1 MSFNHLNT
9 SNGLSD
15 NNVRCMAVDHNG
27 FLWIGTVDGL
37 NRYDGYGITTYTRE
51 KEPALASDYISDI
64 YCDDQRHRLWIA
76 NFSGA
81 SWLDDN
87 RRFHKVILND
97 TINSFE
103 CAGVLETKK
112 TGVIL
117 VTDHGQYHLDTL
129 TGKWNLLS
137 WIPKELRYEKILDA
151 RKFSNNKAMF
161 TTDSTVIILDYAAH
175 KIVWK
180 RSFFAPVSA
189 CKIDDDNIAVGIQT
203 GHVQLINIS
212 TNSLTKEYY
221 LTHELDGKP
230 ANTNLTDV
238 QRTGKGA
245 LIVSTGYAGL
255 IMIDTAGTIT
265 RYTHN
270 ALDPASLSA
279 NNIFK
284 AMTFMN
290 GDLFIATS
298 TSGVNYGNIYNKQ
311 AGYTSV
317 FRSASG
323 GLFDN
328 FIDDIVED
336 KKGYMWIGAYDRLI
350 RWDRKNDQ
358 SKFFYFY
365 RENNIQGIRNLEIR
379 TLCFDKKDR
388 LWIGTQGHGLAV
400 FDEKTENF
408 TKIPNDTSK
417 GMAPLSNFIH
427 DLFYG
432 TDGSVWACSNTGFY
446 TINPATLAITTFNNH
461 PVLKEIADKKTVAIY
476 EDHLGRIWFGVQN
489 DGVYRYEKDKN
500 KLIRFT
506 EQDGLVFNTCYGF
519 KEDHRGNMYMSSKI
533 GFSIISADDSI
544 TSYTRRQGLRYDRC
558 QGFLEDNAG
567 NIWIANDKCLI
578 KFNPQRRTMEFFDGN
593 AGISVYG
600 FRYDCC
606 FKTSDGELYWGG
618 QKGINYFYPDQ
629 LINNPAQLSVSIYQA
644 GFHDSLECF
653 IKNCNIRL
661 PYNKNDIQFY
671 FTAINL
677 RGSRNILYQYMLEG
691 YDKEWQ
697 MGTDIRQAR
706 YASLQPGNYSFKV
719 KATIDRVNWVSSVNE
734 VNVTIATPIW
744 KRWWYIGANLSL
756 VAGIIFWIIS
766 RRNKK
771 IREQREEIETEQAI
785 NYFATSM
792 YEQQTVESILW
803 DVARNCIG
811 RLKFE
816 DCVIY
821 LVDEEK
827 NTLVQKAAH
836 GPKSPRSMEID
847 KPIEISV
854 GTGIVGSVAR
864 TGKAELIRDTT
875 QDARY
880 IVDDERRYS
889 EISVPI
895 ISGGKVLGV
904 IDCEHSKKGFFTKK
918 HLSILTTIASLC
930 ANKITRAKAEEEKQK
945 AQLILMDTQRK
956 MTEIE
961 MQALRAQ
968 MNPHFIFN
976 CLNSINRY
984 IVKSDQVTASLY
996 LTRFAKLIRLILDN
1010 SNSRTVILTN
1020 ELEAL
1025 KLYIE
1030 MEALRFDKKFNYS
1043 INIDKGISTDNIEV
1057 PPLIIQP
1064 YVENA
1069 IWHGLLHKES
1079 DGRLDIYISMIDDNM
1094 LQCVIEDNGVGRIKS
1109 QELKSKS
1116 ATSKKS
1122 LGTKLTENRL
1132 NLLNKSAAINA
1143 SVDILDLY
1151 NGNGNARG
1159 TRIILK
1165 IPV

>member
-1 MSFNHLNT
+1 
-9 SNGLSD
+9 
-15 NNVRCMAVDHNG
+15 MAVDHNG

-51 KEPALASDYISDI
+51 KEPSLASDYISDI

-76 NFSGA
+76 NLNGV

-87 RRFHKVILND
+87 RKFHKVKLND
-97 TINSFE
+97 TIQSFE
-103 CAGVLETKK
+103 CAGVLETKT
-112 TGVIL
+112 TGVLLI
-117 VTDHGQYHLDTL
+117 TDHGQYHLDTL
-129 TGKWNLLS
+129 TGKWNLLT
-137 WIPKELRYEKILDA
+137 WIPKELQYDKIYDA
-151 RKFSNNKAMF
+151 KKFSNNKAMF
-161 TTDSTVIILDYAAH
+161 TTDSMVIILDYASR
-175 KIVWK
+175 KIAYQ

-203 GHVQLINIS
+203 GHVQLINIRR
-212 TNSLTKEYY
+212 NELTKEYY
-221 LTHELDGKP
+221 LTHELDGKA

-238 QRTGKGA
+238 QKTGKGT

-255 IMIDTAGTIT
+255 VMIDTAGNIS
-265 RYTHN
+265 RYIHDP
-270 ALDPASLSA
+270 LDPASLSA
-279 NNIFK
+279 NNVFK
-284 AMTFMN
+284 SMTFMN

-298 TSGVNYGNIYNKQ
+298 TSGVNIGNIYNKQ

-317 FRSASG
+317 FRNASG

-336 KKGYMWIGAYDRLI
+336 KKGYIWIGAYDRLI
-350 RWDRKNDQ
+350 KWDRKNGQ

-365 RENNIQGIRNLEIR
+365 RENDVQGIRNLEIR
-379 TLCFDKKDR
+379 TLCFDKKGR
-388 LWIGTQGHGLAV
+388 LWLGTQGHGLAF
-400 FDEKTENF
+400 FDEKKETF

-417 GMAPLSNFIH
+417 GIAPLSNFIH
-427 DLFYG
+427 ELICDK
-432 TDGSVWACSNTGFY
+432 DGLIWVCSNTGFY
-446 TINPATLAITTFNNH
+446 TVDPETLKINTFTDH
-461 PVLKEIADKKTVAIY
+461 RLLKEISDKRTVSVY
-476 EDHLGRIWFGVQN
+476 EDHLGRIWLGVQG
-489 DGVYRYEKDKN
+489 DGVYRYEKEKN
-500 KLIRFT
+500 KLVRFT
-506 EQDGLVFNTCYGF
+506 EKDGLVYNTCYGF
-519 KEDHRGNMYMSSKI
+519 KEDKKGNMYMSSKM
-533 GFSIISADDSI
+533 GFSIINSSDSI
-544 TSYTRRQGLRYDRC
+544 TSYTKRQGLRYDRC
-558 QGFLEDNAG
+558 QGFLEDNSG

-578 KFNPQRRTMEFFDGN
+578 KFNPSRKTMEFFDGN
-593 AGISVYG
+593 AGISVFG

-606 FKTSDGELYWGG
+606 LKTNDGELYWGG

-629 LINNPAQLSVSIYQA
+629 LVNNPAQLNVSIYQA
-644 GFHDSLECF
+644 GFHDSIECF
-653 IKNCNIRL
+653 IRNCNIRL
-661 PYNKNDIQFY
+661 PYNKNDVQFY

-677 RGSRNILYQYMLEG
+677 RGSRNILYQYKLEG

-697 MGTDIRQAR
+697 TGIDIRQAR
-706 YASLQPGNYSFKV
+706 YASLEPGNYSFKV
-719 KATIDRVNWVSSVNE
+719 RATIDRVNWVNSINE
-734 VNVTIATPIW
+734 VTVSIATPIW
-744 KRWWYIGANLSL
+744 KRWWYVGANLIII
-756 VAGIIFWIIS
+756 AGILFWILS
-766 RRNKK
+766 KRNKK
-771 IREQREEIETEQAI
+771 IREQKEELEAEQAI

-821 LVDEEK
+821 LLDNERRI
-827 NTLVQKAAH
+827 LVQKAAH
-836 GPKSPRSMEID
+836 GPKSPKLMEID
-847 KPIEISV
+847 KPIEIPV
-854 GTGIVGSVAR
+854 GHGIVGTVAQ
-864 TGKAELIRDTT
+864 TGKAELINDTAL
-875 QDARY
+875 DSRY
-880 IVDDERRYS
+880 IVDDERRFS

-895 ISGGKVLGV
+895 VEGGKVLGV
-904 IDCEHSKKGFFTKK
+904 IDCEHSKKRFFTKK

-945 AQLILMDTQRK
+945 AQLILMDTQQK

-1030 MEALRFDKKFNYS
+1030 MEALRFDKKFSY
-1043 INIDKGISTDNIEV
+1043 NITIEKNLSTDNIDV

-1079 DGRLDIYISMIDDNM
+1079 DGRLDIYVNMIDENM
-1094 LQCVIEDNGVGRIKS
+1094 LQCIIEDNGVGRTRS

-1132 NLLNKSAAINA
+1132 SLLNKHAQLNA

-1151 NGNGNARG
+1151 NGNGNSKG
-1159 TRIILK
+1159 TRVVLK

>member
-1 MSFNHLNT
+1 
-9 SNGLSD
+9 
-15 NNVRCMAVDHNG
+15 MAVDHNG

-37 NRYDGYGITTYTRE
+37 NRYDGYSITTYTKE

-64 YCDDQRHRLWIA
+64 YCDDQQHRLWIA
-76 NFSGA
+76 NFAGV

-87 RRFHKVILND
+87 RRFHKVVLND
-97 TINSFE
+97 SIKSFE
-103 CAGVLETKK
+103 CSGILETKK
-112 TGVIL
+112 TGVL
-117 VTDHGQYHLDTL
+117 LLTDHGQYNLDTI
-129 TGKWNLLS
+129 TGKWNLQD
-137 WIPKELRYEKILDA
+137 WIPQQLLYDKIFDA
-151 RKFSNNKAMF
+151 KKFNNDNQVMF
-161 TTDSTVIILDYAAH
+161 TTDSMVIILDYEKR
-175 KIVWK
+175 KIAYQ
-180 RSFFAPVSA
+180 RSFYAPVSA
-189 CKIDDDNIAVGIQT
+189 CKIDNDNIAVGIQT
-203 GHVQLINIS
+203 GHVQLINIKQDI
-212 TNSLTKEYY
+212 LVKEYY
-221 LTHELDGKP
+221 LTRELDGRS
-230 ANTNLTDV
+230 ANTNLTDI
-238 QRTGKGA
+238 QRTNKGT

-255 IMIDTAGTIT
+255 VMIDTSGAIT
-265 RYTHN
+265 RYTHDP
-270 ALDPASLSA
+270 LDPGSLSA

-284 AMTFMN
+284 SLSFLN

-298 TSGVNYGNIYNKQ
+298 TSGVNIGNIYNKQ

-317 FRSASG
+317 FRSPAG

-328 FIDDIVED
+328 YIDDIVED
-336 KKGYMWIGAYDRLI
+336 KSGYMWIGTYDRLI

-379 TLCFDKKDR
+379 TLCFDKKER
-388 LWIGTQGHGLAV
+388 LWLGTQGHGLAF
-400 FDEKTENF
+400 FDEKKETF
-408 TKIPNDTSK
+408 TKLPNDTSK
-417 GMAPLSNFIH
+417 GRAPLSNFIH
-427 DLFYG
+427 ELICDK
-432 TDGSVWACSNTGFY
+432 DGLMWVCSNTGFY
-446 TINPATLAITTFNNH
+446 TVNPYTLEINTFNNH
-461 PVLKEIADKKTVAIY
+461 PLLKDIAEKRTVAVY
-476 EDHLGRIWFGVQN
+476 QDHLGRIWLGIQN
-489 DGVYRYEKDKN
+489 DGVYRYDKERN
-500 KLIRFT
+500 ELIHFT
-506 EQDGLVFNTCYGF
+506 EKEGLVFNTCYSF
-519 KEDHRGNMYMSSKI
+519 KEDHKGNMYMASKL
-533 GFSIISADDSI
+533 GFSIINSSDNIA
-544 TSYTRRQGLRYDRC
+544 SYTRRQGLRYDRC
-558 QGFLEDNAG
+558 QGFLEDNSG

-578 KFNPQRRTMEFFDGN
+578 KFNSSRNTMEFFHGN
-593 AGISVYG
+593 VGISVFG

-606 FKTSDGELYWGG
+606 LKTKEGELFWGG
-618 QKGINYFYPDQ
+618 QKGINYFFPDQ
-629 LINNPAQLSVSIYQA
+629 LVNNPAQLNVSIYQA
-644 GFHDSLECF
+644 GFRDSIESF
-653 IKNCNIRL
+653 IKNSSIRL

-677 RGSRNILYQYMLEG
+677 RGSRNILYQYKLEG

-697 MGTDIRQAR
+697 TGIDIRQAR
-706 YASLQPGNYSFKV
+706 YASLEPGNYSFKV
-719 KATIDRVNWVSSVNE
+719 RATIDKINWVNSINE
-734 VNVTIATPIW
+734 VVVSIATPVW
-744 KRWWYIGANLSL
+744 KRWWFLLANLIV
-756 VAGIIFWIIS
+756 VAAVLFGILS
-766 RRNKK
+766 RRNIK
-771 IREQREEIETEQAI
+771 IKEQKEELETEQAI

-792 YEQQTVESILW
+792 YEHQNVESILW

-811 RLKFE
+811 RLQFE

-821 LVDEEK
+821 VLDEERK
-827 NTLVQKAAH
+827 VLVQKAAH
-836 GPKSPRSMEID
+836 GPKSPKPMEIET
-847 KPIEISV
+847 PIEIQV
-854 GTGIVGSVAR
+854 GYGIVGTVAK
-864 TGKAELIRDTT
+864 TGKAELIEDTSL
-875 QDARY
+875 DPRY
-880 IVDDERRYS
+880 IVDDERRFS

-895 ISGGKVLGV
+895 IAGGKVLGV
-904 IDCEHSKKGFFTKK
+904 IDCEHSKKRFFTKK

-945 AQLILMDTQRK
+945 AQLILMDTQQK

-1043 INIDKGISTDNIEV
+1043 ITVAKNMSTDNIDV

-1079 DGRLDIYISMIDDNM
+1079 DGRLDIHVSMIDENM
-1094 LQCVIEDNGVGRIKS
+1094 LQCVIEDNGVGRTRS

-1116 ATSKKS
+1116 ATSKRS

-1132 NLLNKSAAINA
+1132 SLLNKHAQLNA

-1151 NGNGNARG
+1151 NGNGNSNG
-1159 TRIILK
+1159 TRVILK